1 MQAIGLFIGY
11 GVIIVIVFVLAGNTT
26 GSSGIFGN
34 TTAAN
39 AFRDSGVIIARF
51 ASVVGLLVT
60 LKLIGSL
67 A

>member
-1 MQAIGLFIGY
+1 MGLFIGY

-26 GSSGIFGN
+26 GSAGIFGN
-34 TTAAN
+34 VTAAN

-67 A
+67 T